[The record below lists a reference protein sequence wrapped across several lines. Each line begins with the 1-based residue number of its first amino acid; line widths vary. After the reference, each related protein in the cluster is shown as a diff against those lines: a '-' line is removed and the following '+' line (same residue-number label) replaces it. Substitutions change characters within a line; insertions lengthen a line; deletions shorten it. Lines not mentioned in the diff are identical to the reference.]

1 MKKTP
6 LTFHVV
12 TLFPEAFESYLASSI
27 VGRAVRE
34 KHVSVKFYNPRDFV
48 KVTKKTDKPYIK
60 VDGRPYGGG
69 PGMVLQAEP
78 FLKAVERALKDS
90 GFKNQDSRIK
100 KAGSRKLKPESS
112 PVIYFFDASGKQ
124 FTNKDA
130 RALAHVGFRKPN
142 MKDKKGEKAEVV
154 LICGHYEG
162 IDARVQK
169 VLKAKKISIGSYTL
183 TGGELPAMVVID
195 AVARQIPGVLG
206 TFESIEEERIS
217 SSEVYTRPEVF
228 IWHGRKHRV
237 PKVLLSGNHA
247 KINEWKNREL
257 LLDSSGAVLRQ
268 KPIPRPRGRL

>member
-1 MKKTP
+1 MKKTA

-27 VGRAVRE
+27 VGRAIRE
-34 KHVSVKFYNPRDFV
+34 KHVAVKFYNPRDFV
-48 KVTKKTDKPYIK
+48 KVTKKTDRPYIK

-78 FLKAVERALKDS
+78 FLKAVQKALGAS
-90 GFKNQDSRIK
+90 
-100 KAGSRKLKPESS
+100 KAGSRKLKPDSS
-112 PVIYFFDASGKQ
+112 VIYFFDASGKQ
-124 FTNKDA
+124 FTNADA
-130 RALAHVGFRKPN
+130 RTLVKSTYVGPRRSHI
-142 MKDKKGEKAEVV
+142 V

-217 SSEVYTRPEVF
+217 SSEVYTRPEVLV
-228 IWHGRKHRV
+228 WKGKKLRV

-247 KINEWKNREL
+247 EIL
-257 LLDSSGAVLRQ
+257 LWRTKDKL
-268 KPIPRPRGRL
+268 K

>member
-1 MKKTP
+1 MKKTA

-27 VGRAVRE
+27 VGRAIRE

-48 KVTKKTDKPYIK
+48 KVTKKTEKPYIK

-78 FLKAVERALKDS
+78 FLKAVTKAL
-90 GFKNQDSRIK
+90 GMK
-100 KAGSRKLKPESS
+100 KGI
-112 PVIYFFDASGKQ
+112 VYFFDASGKQ
-124 FTNKDA
+124 FTNADA
-130 RALAHVGFRKPN
+130 RTLAKHSHVGHT
-142 MKDKKGEKAEVV
+142 MSHIV

-169 VLKAKKISIGSYTL
+169 ILKAKKISIGSYTL

-217 SSEVYTRPEVF
+217 SSEVYTRPEVLV
-228 IWHGRKHRV
+228 WKGKKLRV
-237 PKVLLSGNHA
+237 PKVLLSGDHK
-247 KINEWKNREL
+247 KIEEWKK
-257 LLDSSGAVLRQ
+257 Q
-268 KPIPRPRGRL
+268 K